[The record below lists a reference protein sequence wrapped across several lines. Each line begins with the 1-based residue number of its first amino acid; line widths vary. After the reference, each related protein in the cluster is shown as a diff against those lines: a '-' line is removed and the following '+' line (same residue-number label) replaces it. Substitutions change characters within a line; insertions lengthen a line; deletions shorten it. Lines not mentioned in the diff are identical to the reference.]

1 MAKSRKPAARKSAKR
16 KITTRKPAA
25 RRSKSD
31 KRQRV
36 NGVALDPVTL
46 EVIRNALPA
55 VANEMAADLQRTS
68 YNMMIYEVRDFCTAL
83 IDTEGQ
89 LISQNVGGVSHFVA
103 DLGVIITDGMKR
115 YGREGFRPGDVVIT
129 NHQAVAGQHLNNVVI
144 YMPYFYRGEL
154 LMFSMVRAHWID
166 VGGSSTGFGAGPQV
180 ADPWFEGLQLDQLK
194 IYREGKLD
202 ETLYRVLKDNIRFP
216 ESSLGDMKSQ
226 MAACRLAARR
236 MDELFDKYGKGT
248 ILAAIERIFDETETK
263 CRNVVAQLPDGVYEA
278 QSAMD
283 DDGVLKGEP
292 VPIRVKITIAKGE
305 MVIDLSG
312 CSAERRAAINSRTLA
327 GARVAYKAL
336 TGPLDPVNE
345 GSFRALKVIIP
356 EGSIMMARFPAPM
369 SGWSII
375 VPMVVDT
382 IVKALAQ
389 AMRDR
394 VPAGHHGLL
403 GGAVVFFGVHPKS
416 KRRFVVQSIEGGGWG
431 GRPAEDGESATVSV
445 CQGDVRNGSIE
456 GIELKCPVLVERRGL
471 RQDSCGAGRH
481 RGGLGLDMHVRNL
494 VEGRWNFEQ
503 ARRLNCPPW
512 GLWGG
517 GAGEAGGYLLRLPG
531 ENDFKPMVGAHI
543 PVPLGAEAIVRTG
556 GGGGW
561 GDPLDRDPELI
572 RQDVLEELVSQEAAR
587 ERYGVVLSRDLAVDE
602 SATKHMRDL
611 IRSSRDQAGALAP

>member
-1 MAKSRKPAARKSAKR
+1 MAKIAKRAARLQRKPR
-16 KITTRKPAA
+16 PA
-25 RRSKSD
+25 
-31 KRQRV
+31 
-36 NGVALDPVTL
+36 ALDPVTL

-83 IDTEGQ
+83 IDTKGQ

-103 DLGVIITDGMKR
+103 DLGVLIVDGMKR
-115 YGREGFRPGDVVIT
+115 YGRDGFAPGDVIIT

-144 YMPYFYRGEL
+144 YMPYFHKGEL

-166 VGGSSTGFGAGPQV
+166 IGGSSTGFGAGASV
-180 ADPWFEGLQLDQLK
+180 VDPWFEGLQLDQLK
-194 IYREGKLD
+194 IYHKGKLD

-236 MDELFDKYGKGT
+236 MDELFEKYGRDT
-248 ILAAIERIFDETETK
+248 ILAAIDRIFDETEKK
-263 CRNVVAQLPDGVYEA
+263 CRNVVSELADGVYEA
-278 QSAMD
+278 SAAMD
-283 DDGVLKGEP
+283 DDGVLRGEP
-292 VPIRVKITIAKGE
+292 VPIHAKITIKKGE
-305 MVIDLSG
+305 MTIDLSG
-312 CSAERRAAINSRTLA
+312 CSRERKAGINSRTMA

-345 GSFRALKVIIP
+345 GSFRALNVIIP

-369 SGWSII
+369 SGWSLI

-382 IVKALAQ
+382 IVKALSQ

-403 GGAVVFFGVHPKS
+403 GGAVVFFGTHPKT

-431 GRPAEDGESATVSV
+431 GRPAEDGESASVSV

-456 GIELKCPVLVERRGL
+456 GIELKCPVLVEGRGL
-471 RQDSCGAGRH
+471 RQDSCGAGKH
-481 RGGLGLDMHVRNL
+481 RGGLGIDMRVRNL
-494 VEGRWNFEQ
+494 IEGRWNFEQ
-503 ARRLNCPPW
+503 ARRLKCPPW

-517 GAGEAGGYLLRLPG
+517 KAGQPGGYLLRLPG
-531 ENDFKPMVGAHI
+531 ENDFKPMAGAHI
-543 PVPLGAEAIVRTG
+543 PVPLDAEAIVRTG

-561 GDPLDRDPELI
+561 GDPLERDPALV
-572 RQDVLEELVSQEAAR
+572 RTDVR
-587 ERYGVVLSRDLAVDE
+587 E
-602 SATKHMRDL
+602 
-611 IRSSRDQAGALAP
+611 